1 MPGHCDTS
9 GLNLPVRHVGV
20 LQRLDAVLA
29 ERHTRAAGGLAVP
42 VWPVLLTVRDSAR
55 DEHPSALL
63 ACAGRGLN
71 RSGGP
76 CAGLIGAGA
85 IAAAAAPPRRAA
97 GVGAAGVPVTPL
109 AARPERCLEGL
120 ALGPGGRRVTPVDP
134 DLDADPAER
143 RAGLVEP
150 VVDVGAQRVQR
161 YPALAV
167 ELRTGHLGP
176 AQAPAA
182 LDLDALCTGLHRRLD
197 RLAHRAAQRHPTGR
211 RLSHA
216 RRD

>member
-1 MPGHCDTS
+1 MSCHCDTS
-9 GLNLPVRHVGV
+9 GLDLPVRHVRV

-29 ERHTRAAGGLAVP
+29 ERHTGAAGGLAVP
-42 VWPVLLTVRDSAR
+42 VWPVLLAVRGSAR

-63 ACAGRGLN
+63 ASAGRGLN

-76 CAGLIGAGA
+76 RAGLIVAGA
-85 IAAAAAPPRRAA
+85 IATAAGPPRRPA

-120 ALGPGGRRVTPVDP
+120 ALGPGGRRFALVDP

-143 RAGLVEP
+143 RAGLVEA

-161 YPALAV
+161 HPALAV
-167 ELRTGHLGP
+167 ELRPGHF
-176 AQAPAA
+176 
-182 LDLDALCTGLHRRLD
+182 
-197 RLAHRAAQRHPTGR
+197 RAA
-211 RLSHA
+211 
-216 RRD
+216 